1 MADQPQDENRPDDQS
16 APPAAQPSE
25 APPAAQPSEAPPAA
39 QFSDAP
45 PAVLP
50 PRQPPYP
57 PGRGGRPETPF
68 RRGFGLGAGA
78 GLGVG
83 LAIIAASLVASVV
96 GGLVLMAFAAT
107 GATLAAGSRPEAETL
122 STVWGKDTAT
132 SRLRAIPVTGT
143 IQTSGGDGL
152 GLTEGTFGYEVAD
165 VLDSLTADDAGGVV
179 LLMNTPGG
187 SISGSRAMSDAV
199 DRYRQRTGHK
209 VFAFVEEMSASG
221 GMYTMAGADEIV
233 VDHGATVGSIGVVMG
248 PLERYHNVTAAG
260 SVLGGVVAA
269 ERIDSEYISAGAGKT
284 AGDPYRDLT
293 EAERAELQNIADTF
307 YADFVDFVSTKRGID
322 KAVIV
327 DQLGAGLFA
336 PADAQRYG
344 LIDAQMGRD
353 EAMRHFAQV
362 AGLDPDNTRLVQSAG
377 SSLLSQLFGA
387 QARPWGVSPAAQP
400 SGGQPARASASICAD
415 ATKPVALHGGLTAF
429 CG

>member
-1 MADQPQDENRPDDQS
+1 MNETPQDSIQPDDQQPTGGHEPRPHTPPESRPMS
-16 APPAAQPSE
+16 APS
-25 APPAAQPSEAPPAA
+25 
-39 QFSDAP
+39 
-45 PAVLP
+45 LP
-50 PRQPPYP
+50 PQ
-57 PGRGGRPETPF
+57 GRPFRPETPF

-78 GLGVG
+78 GFGAG
-83 LAIIAASLVASVV
+83 LAIIVASLVASLL

-107 GATLAAGSRPEAETL
+107 GATLAAGSTPQTERL
-122 STVWGKDTAT
+122 STIWGKETAANK
-132 SRLRAIPVTGT
+132 LRAIPVTGT

-152 GLTEGTFGYEVAD
+152 GLTQGTFGYEVAD
-165 VLDSLTADDAGGVV
+165 VLDSLTADDAAGVV

-187 SISGSRAMSDAV
+187 SISGSRAMADAI

-209 VFAFVEEMSASG
+209 VFAYVEEMSASG

-248 PLERYHNVTAAG
+248 PLQRYRNVTAAG
-260 SVLGGVVAA
+260 SVLGGVVVA
-269 ERIDSEYISAGAGKT
+269 ERIDSEYISAGTGKT

-293 EAERAELQNIADTF
+293 PGERQELTNIATAF
-307 YADFVDFVSTKRGID
+307 YADFVDFVAAKRGIE
-322 KAVIV
+322 KSVIV

-353 EAMRHFAQV
+353 EALRHFAEK
-362 AGLDPDNTRLVQSAG
+362 AGVDPNNTRLVQSAG
-377 SSLLSQLFGA
+377 SSLLNQLFGA
-387 QARPWGVSPAAQP
+387 DARPLGVSPAVKP
-400 SGGQPARASASICAD
+400 TGGQPARASAAICA
-415 ATKPVALHGGLTAF
+415 TSVKPVALHGDLSAF